1 MTATKEINKKEINK
15 DITRLAIPVVLEN
28 MLQILA
34 NVITAAMIGRLLAD
48 DIAAQGIS
56 QRITQIYWALFRGIG
71 MGVTVVGAVS
81 YGMGKLGRCRRI
93 AEQTY
98 LTFMPVALFFTVIT
112 FLFPEQLLRFFTDDP
127 VLLGR
132 AVEYTRLAV
141 LAVPFT
147 VLTTV
152 NAAAFNAQ
160 GNTKTPMYIAIFLN
174 LVNVAVGYTFIFGH
188 FGAPALGIMGAAIAY
203 VASQSLGGLAGLFLL
218 YRPGGFYAGC
228 THGEKFFSI
237 DGKCVREVV
246 TTGIPAAMENLFWQF
261 SAVLLSKAILSYGSD
276 CYAAYQ
282 LGIQAEMLCEMP
294 AVGLLTTATQL
305 GGKAIGMR
313 NQPLFEIYYKQ
324 LLKLCIILS
333 LISFCALFFFPGAFM
348 GVLTDNPVLHA
359 IGVKY
364 VFIMAFAQPPQVLA
378 KLYTGITRAAGFKRV
393 PMTVS
398 FIGIWCVRVPLAL
411 LSAWVLKLDI
421 TAIWWIISLD
431 QLVRISISIGYFYK
445 KDILHTIDRLKAAE
459 AA

>member
-1 MTATKEINKKEINK
+1 MIDKKQVNK

-48 DIAAQGIS
+48 DISAQGIS
-56 QRITQIYWALFRGIG
+56 QRVTQIYWALFRGVG

-81 YGMGKLGRCRRI
+81 YGAGKLGRCRRI

-98 LTFMPVALFFTVIT
+98 LTFMPVALFFTAIT
-112 FLFPEQLLRFFTDDP
+112 LLFPEQLLRFFTDDP
-127 VLLGR
+127 LILER
-132 AVEYTRLAV
+132 AVAYIKLAV

-174 LVNVAVGYTFIFGH
+174 IVNVIVGYAFIFGN
-188 FGAPALGIMGAAIAY
+188 FGCPELGIMGAAIAY
-203 VASQSLGGLAGLFLL
+203 VASQSLGGLVGLYLL
-218 YRPGGFYAGC
+218 YKPAGFFAGC
-228 THGEKFFSI
+228 RHGEKFFSI
-237 DGKCVREVV
+237 DRSCVREVV

-261 SAVLLSKAILSYGSD
+261 SAVLLSKVILSYGSD

-324 LLKLCIILS
+324 LLKLCILLS
-333 LISFCALFFFPGAFM
+333 VVSFLALFVFPGAFM

-364 VFIMAFAQPPQVLA
+364 VFIMAFAQPPQILA
-378 KLYTGITRAAGFKRV
+378 KLYTGMTRAAGFKRV

-411 LSAWVLKLDI
+411 LAAWVFHMDI
-421 TAIWWIISLD
+421 TAIWWIISID
-431 QLVRISISIGYFYK
+431 QLVRITISITYFYK

>member
-1 MTATKEINKKEINK
+1 MTGTQVINKKEINK

-71 MGVTVVGAVS
+71 MGVTVIGAVS

-112 FLFPEQLLRFFTDDP
+112 FLFPHQLLSFFTDDP
-127 VLLGR
+127 ELLRR

-174 LVNVAVGYTFIFGH
+174 LVNVAVGYTFIFGN

-203 VASQSLGGLAGLFLL
+203 VVSQSLGGLVGLFLL
-218 YRPGGFYAGC
+218 YRPGGFYTGC
-228 THGEKFFSI
+228 THGEKFFSVDLECI
-237 DGKCVREVV
+237 REVV

-261 SAVLLSKAILSYGSD
+261 SAILLSKAILSYGSD

-282 LGIQAEMLCEMP
+282 LGVQAEMLCEMP

-324 LLKLCIILS
+324 LLKLCIVLS
-333 LISFCALFFFPGAFM
+333 VLSFGALFFFPGAFM

-364 VFIMAFAQPPQVLA
+364 VFIMAFAQPPQILA
-378 KLYTGITRAAGFKRV
+378 KLYTGMTRAAGFKRV

-411 LSAWVLKLDI
+411 LAAWVFKLDI

-431 QLVRISISIGYFYK
+431 QLVRITISIGYFYR
-445 KDILHTIDRLKAAE
+445 KDILHPIERLNSAA
-459 AA
+459 